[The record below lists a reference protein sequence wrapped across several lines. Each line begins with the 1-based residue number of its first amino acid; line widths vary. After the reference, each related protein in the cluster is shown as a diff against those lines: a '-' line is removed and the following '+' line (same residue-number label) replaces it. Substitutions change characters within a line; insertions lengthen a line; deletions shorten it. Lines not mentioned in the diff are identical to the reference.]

1 MNNVIFS
8 FFKNHNIPYKI
19 NRSDNTV
26 IFPCFH
32 CHEETTISIIR
43 TRWHCKNCNHYG
55 SLIHLIKFINNNA
68 LKTIKDIQ
76 SIKIYNEKK
85 EIEDIQKMLTKIE
98 DSQVAI
104 AIQEK
109 LFRILDK
116 R

>member
-1 MNNVIFS
+1 MNNVVLS
-8 FFKNHNIPYKI
+8 FFKKHSIPYRIKR
-19 NRSDNTV
+19 NDNNV

-43 TRWHCKNCNHYG
+43 TRWHCNNCSHSG
-55 SLIHLIKFINNNA
+55 SLIHLIKYIEINA
-68 LKTIKDIQ
+68 LNTIKEIQ
-76 SIKIYNEKK
+76 TINIYNEKR
-85 EIEDIQKMLTKIE
+85 EIKDIQKMLEKIE

-109 LFRILDK
+109 LFKILDK